1 MGQADLEKEGAKVVP
16 GDQAFLLY
24 DSHGFPLDLTEQMA
38 LESGLSVDI
47 AGFEARQ
54 GILEWLELL
63 EMVCKICM

>member
-47 AGFEARQ
+47 AGFEA
-54 GILEWLELL
+54 GHFGMAWAFGDGL
-63 EMVCKICM
+63 